1 MVYVA
6 RCKILVISGWYS
18 VLSVSGTSFDPRT
31 LFTIPRSLQDVLDY
45 TECGVFVNVNLYVLR
60 IIF

>member
-1 MVYVA
+1 MLPGVRYWLYQGA
-6 RCKILVISGWYS
+6 S

-45 TECGVFVNVNLYVLR
+45 TECGVFVNLNLYVLR
-60 IIF
+60 ISQP